1 MMAVP
6 QEGKAAP
13 AFTLPANNGKK
24 VSLKDFKE
32 KQQVVLYFYPK
43 DNTPGCTKEAC
54 SFKDNI
60 KKLEGKDA
68 IVLGVS
74 RDSVDSHIKFVE
86 KFGLP
91 FLLLSDEKEEICKK
105 YDVIKEKNM
114 YGKKVIGIERSTFVI
129 GKDGKIKKI
138 FRKVKVDGHT
148 DQVLAALD
156 E

>member
-1 MMAVP
+1 MAVP

-24 VSLKDFKE
+24 VSLKDFKG

-43 DNTPGCTKEAC
+43 DNTPGCTQEAC

-60 KKLEGKDA
+60 KKMEDKEA
-68 IVLGVS
+68 VVLGVS
-74 RDSVDSHIKFVE
+74 RDSVNSHSKFAE

-114 YGKKVIGIERSTFVI
+114 YGKKVSSDNHSAFGRHLFFPV
-129 GKDGKIKKI
+129 
-138 FRKVKVDGHT
+138 
-148 DQVLAALD
+148 
-156 E
+156 

>member
-1 MMAVP
+1 MAVP

-24 VSLKDFKE
+24 VSLKDFKG

-43 DNTPGCTKEAC
+43 DNTPGCTQEAC

-60 KKLEGKDA
+60 KKMEDKEA
-68 IVLGVS
+68 VVLGVS
-74 RDSVDSHIKFVE
+74 RDSVNSHSKFAE

-114 YGKKVIGIERSTFVI
+114 YGKKVMGIERSTFII

-138 FRKVKVDGHT
+138 FRKVKVDGHAEEA
-148 DQVLAALD
+148 LAALD